1 MASSIPEPLGKI
13 AHILLVIGG
22 LNWGL
27 AIVNLNLVAMIAD
40 ATSPILGTLIYALVG
55 ISAIISVID
64 IATTK

>member
-1 MASSIPEPLGKI
+1 MASLIPKTLGKI

-40 ATSPILGTLIYALVG
+40 ATSTILCTLIYALAG

-64 IATTK
+64 IATAK